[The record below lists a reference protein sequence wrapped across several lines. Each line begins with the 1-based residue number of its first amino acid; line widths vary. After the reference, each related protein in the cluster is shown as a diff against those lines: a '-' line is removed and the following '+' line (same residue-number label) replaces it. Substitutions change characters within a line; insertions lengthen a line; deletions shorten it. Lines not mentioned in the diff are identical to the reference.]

1 MFVSFSTPATT
12 ISRLDDDLM
21 FIRANCSIDCVSPQW
36 IGIDDCRKPIKHGPT
51 LAGLPGGLAGDLMR
65 LYPVQ
70 SNEQYPVKVS
80 VSTILGE
87 YSYVLIPTFYKPR
100 GVNEILRKFTLC
112 FKFGEFYLFIFSS

>member
-1 MFVSFSTPATT
+1 
-12 ISRLDDDLM
+12 M
-21 FIRANCSIDCVSPQW
+21 FIRTDCSADVGVSPQW

-80 VSTILGE
+80 FVTILGE
-87 YSYVLIPTFYKPR
+87 YSLFMYLYLHSTNLEVSTKRNVAKVYKIF
-100 GVNEILRKFTLC
+100 EI
-112 FKFGEFYLFIFSS
+112 